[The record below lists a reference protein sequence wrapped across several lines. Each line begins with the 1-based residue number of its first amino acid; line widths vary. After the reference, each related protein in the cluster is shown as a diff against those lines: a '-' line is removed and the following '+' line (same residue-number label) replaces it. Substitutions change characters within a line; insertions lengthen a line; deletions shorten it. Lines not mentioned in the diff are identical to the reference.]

1 MDFSSIVTTLWSKIS
16 KPLPNILIG
25 AVFLMLAPGD
35 IKWVGF
41 IFIAIGVSSIGEWLW
56 HKGEKFLIN
65 IQRDGNIKNT
75 LYALNRDEKE
85 LLRGML
91 ERREQTYYINYHDH
105 HYGTRGGGSRH
116 EYTQLFGVCAGL
128 KSKGLFVTAS
138 LDEITCWSFH
148 PEVWQILQKE
158 LSRNPDFLKTG
169 GG

>member
-1 MDFSSIVTTLWSKIS
+1 MI
-16 KPLPNILIG
+16 
-25 AVFLMLAPGD
+25 LAPEE
-35 IKWVGF
+35 IKWAGF

-56 HKGEKFLIN
+56 HKSEKFLID
-65 IQRDGNIKNT
+65 IQRDKNIKNT

-91 ERREQTYYINYHDH
+91 ERGEQTCYINYHDH
-105 HYGTRGGGSRH
+105 HHHLDNRSRNSRH

-138 LDEITCWSFH
+138 LDEITSWSFY
-148 PEVWQILQKE
+148 PEVWRILQKE